1 MGIFGLVKSVVGLAE
16 NVVDIAIAPVEVVV
30 DVTRMATKPI
40 AEGLE
45 ELTEDVKQMVDE

>member
-16 NVVDIAIAPVEVVV
+16 DVVDIAVAPVEVVV

-40 AEGLE
+40 AEGLGE
-45 ELTEDVKQMVDE
+45 MTADVKEMVDE